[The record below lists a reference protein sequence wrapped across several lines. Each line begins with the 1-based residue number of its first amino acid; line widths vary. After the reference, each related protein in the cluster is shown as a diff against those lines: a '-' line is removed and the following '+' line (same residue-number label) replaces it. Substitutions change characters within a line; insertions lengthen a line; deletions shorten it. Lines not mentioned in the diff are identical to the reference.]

1 MLKLGSKIFD
11 FIFSEENRKK
21 IEGFTIWTATI
32 GFIFHL
38 SLVILNNNSIINMG
52 NESLLL
58 TNPISA
64 IYTPFSIILYYE
76 IFLLIFYLPRSFT
89 TSILKQ
95 FEIIS
100 LIIIRRIFYDI
111 PKLDLE
117 SNNWFENA
125 DNLQITYDLIC
136 ILILFFLI
144 YLFNYVK
151 SNIDIKKTKNIDKFI
166 DSKKIISVLLIPVM
180 IVLFIIGLY
189 NWYSIG
195 ISTNFASSFYYVN
208 EVFYNTFFSILII
221 ADVFIL
227 LLSFLYTERYSQIMR
242 NTGFIICT
250 ILIRL
255 SFSST
260 GLTNLLLIISSLYFL
275 ALSLIICFEKIS
287 INLNPSST
295 SKKDI
300 LYKFISVFKSL
311 KTTILNAF
319 KDINLKLSLLHNALF
334 IESSPGPVKYAASLL
349 NLCREDTRLPLS
361 EITEKTK
368 NIIKSTLKELNL
380 I

>member
-1 MLKLGSKIFD
+1 MLKIGSKVFD
-11 FIFSEENRKK
+11 GIFSERNRKI
-21 IEGFTIWTATI
+21 IESFTIWSATI

-38 SLVILNNNSIINMG
+38 SLVLLNNYSIINIG

-58 TNPISA
+58 TNPVSA

-76 IFLLIFYLPRSFT
+76 IFLLIFFLPRSFT

-111 PKLDLE
+111 PKLDLD
-117 SNNWFENA
+117 SGNWFNNP

-144 YLFNYVK
+144 YLFNLVK
-151 SNIDIKKTKNIDKFI
+151 SRIENKKGNKSITKFI
-166 DSKKIISVLLIPVM
+166 DSKKIISIALIPVM
-180 IVLFIIGLY
+180 LCLFIIGIY

-195 ISTNFASSFYYVN
+195 MDSNFASSFYYVN

-260 GLTNLLLIISSLYFL
+260 GLTNLLLIVSSVLFGLLILKIY
-275 ALSLIICFEKIS
+275 SLMNKI
-287 INLNPSST
+287 
-295 SKKDI
+295 
-300 LYKFISVFKSL
+300 
-311 KTTILNAF
+311 
-319 KDINLKLSLLHNALF
+319 
-334 IESSPGPVKYAASLL
+334 E
-349 NLCREDTRLPLS
+349 
-361 EITEKTK
+361 
-368 NIIKSTLKELNL
+368 
-380 I
+380 

>member
-1 MLKLGSKIFD
+1 MLKIGSKIFD
-11 FIFSEENRKK
+11 EIFSEVNRKK
-21 IEGFTIWTATI
+21 IESFTIWSATV

-38 SLVILNNNSIINMG
+38 SLVLLNNYSIINIG

-111 PKLDLE
+111 PKLNLD
-117 SNNWFENA
+117 SNDWFQNP
-125 DNLQITYDLIC
+125 DNLQITYDLIS

-144 YLFNYVK
+144 YLFNFVK
-151 SNIDIKKTKNIDKFI
+151 SKIENKKGIKNIDRFI
-166 DSKKIISVLLIPVM
+166 DSKKIISVILIPVM
-180 IVLFIIGLY
+180 IILFIIGIY
-189 NWYSIG
+189 NLYSIG
-195 ISTNFASSFYYVN
+195 MSSNFASSFYYVN

-255 SFSST
+255 SFSSS
-260 GLTNLLLIISSLYFL
+260 GLTNLLLIISSVLFGLLILKIY
-275 ALSLIICFEKIS
+275 SLMNKI
-287 INLNPSST
+287 
-295 SKKDI
+295 
-300 LYKFISVFKSL
+300 
-311 KTTILNAF
+311 
-319 KDINLKLSLLHNALF
+319 
-334 IESSPGPVKYAASLL
+334 E
-349 NLCREDTRLPLS
+349 
-361 EITEKTK
+361 
-368 NIIKSTLKELNL
+368 
-380 I
+380 

>member
-1 MLKLGSKIFD
+1 MLKIGSKIFD
-11 FIFSEENRKK
+11 GIFSENNRKK
-21 IEGFTIWTATI
+21 IESFTIWSASI

-38 SLVILNNNSIINMG
+38 SLVILNNNSIINIG

-100 LIIIRRIFYDI
+100 LIVIRRIFYDI

-151 SNIDIKKTKNIDKFI
+151 SNVDIKKTKNIDKFI
-166 DSKKIISVLLIPVM
+166 DSKKIISVILIPVM
-180 IVLFIIGLY
+180 IVLFTIGLY

-260 GLTNLLLIISSLYFL
+260 GLTNLLLIISSVLFGLLILKIY
-275 ALSLIICFEKIS
+275 SLMNKI
-287 INLNPSST
+287 
-295 SKKDI
+295 
-300 LYKFISVFKSL
+300 
-311 KTTILNAF
+311 
-319 KDINLKLSLLHNALF
+319 
-334 IESSPGPVKYAASLL
+334 E
-349 NLCREDTRLPLS
+349 
-361 EITEKTK
+361 
-368 NIIKSTLKELNL
+368 
-380 I
+380 

>member
-1 MLKLGSKIFD
+1 MLKIGSKFFD
-11 FIFSEENRKK
+11 RIFSDDNRRK
-21 IEGFTIWTATI
+21 IESFTIWSATI

-38 SLVILNNNSIINMG
+38 SLVLLNNNSIINIG

-100 LIIIRRIFYDI
+100 LIVIRRIFYDI

-117 SNNWFENA
+117 STKWFENA

-151 SNIDIKKTKNIDKFI
+151 TNINIKKGIKNIDKFI
-166 DSKKIISVLLIPVM
+166 DSKKIISIALIPIM
-180 IVLFIIGLY
+180 IVLFTIGLY
-189 NWYSIG
+189 NWYKIG
-195 ISTNFASSFYYVN
+195 SDTNFASSFYYVN

-260 GLTNLLLIISSLYFL
+260 GLTNLLLIISSVLFGLLILKIY
-275 ALSLIICFEKIS
+275 SLMNKI
-287 INLNPSST
+287 
-295 SKKDI
+295 
-300 LYKFISVFKSL
+300 
-311 KTTILNAF
+311 
-319 KDINLKLSLLHNALF
+319 
-334 IESSPGPVKYAASLL
+334 E
-349 NLCREDTRLPLS
+349 
-361 EITEKTK
+361 
-368 NIIKSTLKELNL
+368 
-380 I
+380 

>member
-1 MLKLGSKIFD
+1 MIKTGSRIFD
-11 FIFSEENRKK
+11 GIFSENNRKK
-21 IEGFTIWTATI
+21 IESFTIWSASI

-38 SLVILNNNSIINMG
+38 SLVLLNNNSIIDIG

-100 LIIIRRIFYDI
+100 LIVIRRIFYDI

-117 SNNWFENA
+117 STKWFENA

-151 SNIDIKKTKNIDKFI
+151 TNINIKKGIKNIDKFI
-166 DSKKIISVLLIPVM
+166 DSKKIISIALIPIM
-180 IVLFIIGLY
+180 IVLFTIGLY
-189 NWYSIG
+189 NWYTIG
-195 ISTNFASSFYYVN
+195 LDTNFASSFYYVN

-260 GLTNLLLIISSLYFL
+260 GLTNLLLIISSVLFGLLILKIY
-275 ALSLIICFEKIS
+275 SLMNKI
-287 INLNPSST
+287 
-295 SKKDI
+295 
-300 LYKFISVFKSL
+300 
-311 KTTILNAF
+311 
-319 KDINLKLSLLHNALF
+319 
-334 IESSPGPVKYAASLL
+334 E
-349 NLCREDTRLPLS
+349 
-361 EITEKTK
+361 
-368 NIIKSTLKELNL
+368 
-380 I
+380 

>member
-1 MLKLGSKIFD
+1 MLKIGSKIFNG
-11 FIFSEENRKK
+11 IFSENNRKK
-21 IEGFTIWTATI
+21 IESFTIWSASI

-38 SLVILNNNSIINMG
+38 SLVLLNNNSIINIG

-100 LIIIRRIFYDI
+100 LIVIRRIFYDI

-151 SNIDIKKTKNIDKFI
+151 TNIDIKKGKNIDKFI

-260 GLTNLLLIISSLYFL
+260 GLTNLLLIISSVLFGLLILKIY
-275 ALSLIICFEKIS
+275 SLMNKI
-287 INLNPSST
+287 
-295 SKKDI
+295 
-300 LYKFISVFKSL
+300 
-311 KTTILNAF
+311 
-319 KDINLKLSLLHNALF
+319 
-334 IESSPGPVKYAASLL
+334 E
-349 NLCREDTRLPLS
+349 
-361 EITEKTK
+361 
-368 NIIKSTLKELNL
+368 
-380 I
+380 

>member
-1 MLKLGSKIFD
+1 MLKIGSKIFD
-11 FIFSEENRKK
+11 GIFSENNRKK
-21 IEGFTIWTATI
+21 IESFTIWSASI
-32 GFIFHL
+32 GFIVHL
-38 SLVILNNNSIINMG
+38 SLVLLNNNSIINIG

-100 LIIIRRIFYDI
+100 LIVIRRIFYDI

-151 SNIDIKKTKNIDKFI
+151 SNIDIKKAKNIDKFI

-260 GLTNLLLIISSLYFL
+260 GLTNLLLIISSVLFGLLILKIY
-275 ALSLIICFEKIS
+275 SLMNKI
-287 INLNPSST
+287 
-295 SKKDI
+295 
-300 LYKFISVFKSL
+300 
-311 KTTILNAF
+311 
-319 KDINLKLSLLHNALF
+319 
-334 IESSPGPVKYAASLL
+334 E
-349 NLCREDTRLPLS
+349 
-361 EITEKTK
+361 
-368 NIIKSTLKELNL
+368 
-380 I
+380 

>member
-1 MLKLGSKIFD
+1 MIKTGSRIFD
-11 FIFSEENRKK
+11 GIFSENNRKK
-21 IEGFTIWTATI
+21 IESFTIWSASI

-38 SLVILNNNSIINMG
+38 SLVLLNNNSIIDIG

-100 LIIIRRIFYDI
+100 LIVIRRIFYDI

-151 SNIDIKKTKNIDKFI
+151 TNIVVKKGKNIDKFI
-166 DSKKIISVLLIPVM
+166 DSKKIISVILIPVM
-180 IVLFIIGLY
+180 IVLFIIGLF

-260 GLTNLLLIISSLYFL
+260 GLTNLLLIISSVLFGL
-275 ALSLIICFEKIS
+275 LILKIYS
-287 INLNPSST
+287 QMN
-295 SKKDI
+295 K
-300 LYKFISVFKSL
+300 
-311 KTTILNAF
+311 
-319 KDINLKLSLLHNALF
+319 
-334 IESSPGPVKYAASLL
+334 IE
-349 NLCREDTRLPLS
+349 N
-361 EITEKTK
+361 
-368 NIIKSTLKELNL
+368 
-380 I
+380 

>member
-1 MLKLGSKIFD
+1 MLKIGSKIFD
-11 FIFSEENRKK
+11 GIFSEVNRKK
-21 IEGFTIWTATI
+21 IEGFTIWSATV

-38 SLVILNNNSIINMG
+38 SLVLLNNYSIINIG

-111 PKLDLE
+111 PKLNLD
-117 SNNWFENA
+117 SNDWFENP
-125 DNLQITYDLIC
+125 DNLQITYDLIS

-144 YLFNYVK
+144 YLFNFVK
-151 SNIDIKKTKNIDKFI
+151 SRIKNKKGIKNIDRFI
-166 DSKKIISVLLIPVM
+166 DSKKIISIILIPVM

-189 NWYSIG
+189 NLYSIG
-195 ISTNFASSFYYVN
+195 MSSDFASSFYYVN

-255 SFSST
+255 SFSSS
-260 GLTNLLLIISSLYFL
+260 GLTNLLLIISSVLFGLLILKIY
-275 ALSLIICFEKIS
+275 SLMNKI
-287 INLNPSST
+287 
-295 SKKDI
+295 
-300 LYKFISVFKSL
+300 
-311 KTTILNAF
+311 
-319 KDINLKLSLLHNALF
+319 
-334 IESSPGPVKYAASLL
+334 E
-349 NLCREDTRLPLS
+349 
-361 EITEKTK
+361 
-368 NIIKSTLKELNL
+368 
-380 I
+380 

>member
-1 MLKLGSKIFD
+1 MLKIGSKIFD
-11 FIFSEENRKK
+11 GIFSENNRKK
-21 IEGFTIWTATI
+21 IESFTIWSASI

-38 SLVILNNNSIINMG
+38 SLVLLNNNSIINIG

-100 LIIIRRIFYDI
+100 LIVIRRIFYDI

-151 SNIDIKKTKNIDKFI
+151 TNIVVKKGKNIDKFI

-180 IVLFIIGLY
+180 IVIFIIGLY

-260 GLTNLLLIISSLYFL
+260 GLTNLLLIISSVLFGLLILKIY
-275 ALSLIICFEKIS
+275 SLMNKI
-287 INLNPSST
+287 
-295 SKKDI
+295 
-300 LYKFISVFKSL
+300 
-311 KTTILNAF
+311 
-319 KDINLKLSLLHNALF
+319 
-334 IESSPGPVKYAASLL
+334 E
-349 NLCREDTRLPLS
+349 
-361 EITEKTK
+361 
-368 NIIKSTLKELNL
+368 
-380 I
+380 

>member
-1 MLKLGSKIFD
+1 MLKIGSKVFD
-11 FIFSEENRKK
+11 GIFSERNRKI
-21 IEGFTIWTATI
+21 IESFTIWSATI

-38 SLVILNNNSIINMG
+38 SLVLLNNYSIINIG

-76 IFLLIFYLPRSFT
+76 IFLLIYFLPRSFT

-111 PKLDLE
+111 PKLNLD
-117 SNNWFENA
+117 SGNWFNNP

-144 YLFNYVK
+144 YLFNLVK
-151 SNIDIKKTKNIDKFI
+151 SRIENKKGNKSITKFI
-166 DSKKIISVLLIPVM
+166 DSRKIISIALIPVM
-180 IVLFIIGLY
+180 LCLFIIGIY

-195 ISTNFASSFYYVN
+195 MDSNFASSFYYVN

-260 GLTNLLLIISSLYFL
+260 GLTNLLLIVSSVLFGLLILKIY
-275 ALSLIICFEKIS
+275 SLMNKI
-287 INLNPSST
+287 
-295 SKKDI
+295 
-300 LYKFISVFKSL
+300 
-311 KTTILNAF
+311 
-319 KDINLKLSLLHNALF
+319 
-334 IESSPGPVKYAASLL
+334 E
-349 NLCREDTRLPLS
+349 
-361 EITEKTK
+361 
-368 NIIKSTLKELNL
+368 
-380 I
+380 

>member
-1 MLKLGSKIFD
+1 MLKIGSKVFD
-11 FIFSEENRKK
+11 GIFSEKNRKI
-21 IEGFTIWTATI
+21 IESFTIWSATI

-38 SLVILNNNSIINMG
+38 SLVLLNNYSIINIG

-76 IFLLIFYLPRSFT
+76 IFLLIYFLPRSFT

-111 PKLDLE
+111 PKLDLD
-117 SNNWFENA
+117 SGNWFNNP

-144 YLFNYVK
+144 YLFNLVK
-151 SNIDIKKTKNIDKFI
+151 SRIENKKGNKSITKFI
-166 DSKKIISVLLIPVM
+166 DSKKIISIGLIPVM
-180 IVLFIIGLY
+180 LCLFIIGIY

-195 ISTNFASSFYYVN
+195 MDSNFASSFYYVN

-250 ILIRL
+250 VLIRL
-255 SFSST
+255 SFSSS
-260 GLTNLLLIISSLYFL
+260 GLTNLLLIISSVLFGLLILKIY
-275 ALSLIICFEKIS
+275 SLMNKI
-287 INLNPSST
+287 
-295 SKKDI
+295 
-300 LYKFISVFKSL
+300 
-311 KTTILNAF
+311 
-319 KDINLKLSLLHNALF
+319 
-334 IESSPGPVKYAASLL
+334 E
-349 NLCREDTRLPLS
+349 
-361 EITEKTK
+361 
-368 NIIKSTLKELNL
+368 
-380 I
+380 

>member
-1 MLKLGSKIFD
+1 MLKIGSKIFEQ
-11 FIFSEENRKK
+11 IFSDVNRKK
-21 IEGFTIWTATI
+21 IEGFTIWSATI

-38 SLVILNNNSIINMG
+38 SLVLLNNNSIIEIG

-117 SNNWFENA
+117 SDNWFQNT
-125 DNLQITYDLIC
+125 DNLQITYDLVC

-151 SNIDIKKTKNIDKFI
+151 SNIKTRKEVKNITKFI
-166 DSKKIISVLLIPVM
+166 DSKKIISIILIPVM
-180 IVLFIIGLY
+180 IILFFIGIF
-189 NWYSIG
+189 NWYVIG
-195 ISTNFASSFYYVN
+195 AETNFASSFYYVN

-260 GLTNLLLIISSLYFL
+260 GLTNLLLIISSVLFGLLILKIY
-275 ALSLIICFEKIS
+275 SLMNKI
-287 INLNPSST
+287 
-295 SKKDI
+295 
-300 LYKFISVFKSL
+300 
-311 KTTILNAF
+311 
-319 KDINLKLSLLHNALF
+319 
-334 IESSPGPVKYAASLL
+334 E
-349 NLCREDTRLPLS
+349 
-361 EITEKTK
+361 
-368 NIIKSTLKELNL
+368 
-380 I
+380 

>member
-1 MLKLGSKIFD
+1 MLKIGSKIFD
-11 FIFSEENRKK
+11 EIFSEENRRK
-21 IEGFTIWTATI
+21 IESFTIWSATV

-38 SLVILNNNSIINMG
+38 SLVLLNNYSIINIG

-76 IFLLIFYLPRSFT
+76 IFLLIYYLPRSFT

-111 PKLDLE
+111 PKLNLD
-117 SNNWFENA
+117 SNDWFQNP
-125 DNLQITYDLIC
+125 DNLQITYDLIS

-144 YLFNYVK
+144 YLFNFVK
-151 SNIDIKKTKNIDKFI
+151 SKIENKKGIRNIERFI
-166 DSKKIISVLLIPVM
+166 DSKKIISVILIPVM

-189 NWYSIG
+189 NLYSIG
-195 ISTNFASSFYYVN
+195 MSSDFASSFYYVN

-255 SFSST
+255 SFSSS
-260 GLTNLLLIISSLYFL
+260 GLTNLLLIISSVLFGLLILKIY
-275 ALSLIICFEKIS
+275 SLMNKI
-287 INLNPSST
+287 
-295 SKKDI
+295 
-300 LYKFISVFKSL
+300 
-311 KTTILNAF
+311 
-319 KDINLKLSLLHNALF
+319 
-334 IESSPGPVKYAASLL
+334 E
-349 NLCREDTRLPLS
+349 
-361 EITEKTK
+361 
-368 NIIKSTLKELNL
+368 
-380 I
+380 

>member
-1 MLKLGSKIFD
+1 MLKIGSKIFD
-11 FIFSEENRKK
+11 GIFSENNRKK
-21 IEGFTIWTATI
+21 IESFTIWSASI

-38 SLVILNNNSIINMG
+38 SLVLLNNNSIINIG

-100 LIIIRRIFYDI
+100 LIVIRRIFYDI
-111 PKLDLE
+111 PKLDLG
-117 SNNWFENA
+117 SKNWFENA

-260 GLTNLLLIISSLYFL
+260 GLTNLLLIISSVLFGLLILKIY
-275 ALSLIICFEKIS
+275 SLMNKI
-287 INLNPSST
+287 
-295 SKKDI
+295 
-300 LYKFISVFKSL
+300 
-311 KTTILNAF
+311 
-319 KDINLKLSLLHNALF
+319 
-334 IESSPGPVKYAASLL
+334 E
-349 NLCREDTRLPLS
+349 
-361 EITEKTK
+361 
-368 NIIKSTLKELNL
+368 
-380 I
+380 

>member
-1 MLKLGSKIFD
+1 MLNFGSNIFD
-11 FIFSEENRKK
+11 RIFSENNRTK
-21 IEGFTIWTATI
+21 IESFTIWSATV
-32 GFIFHL
+32 GFIIHL
-38 SLVILNNNSIINMG
+38 SLVLLNNYSIIDIG

-100 LIIIRRIFYDI
+100 LIVIRRIFYDI

-117 SNNWFENA
+117 TNNWFENA
-125 DNLQITYDLIC
+125 DNMQITYDLIC

-151 SNIDIKKTKNIDKFI
+151 SNIDNKKGLKNIDKFI
-166 DSKKIISVLLIPVM
+166 DSKKIISIVLIPVM
-180 IVLFIIGLY
+180 IVLFCLGIY

-195 ISTNFASSFYYVN
+195 MDSNFASSFYYVN

-260 GLTNLLLIISSLYFL
+260 GLTNLLLIISSVLFGL
-275 ALSLIICFEKIS
+275 LILKIYS
-287 INLNPSST
+287 QMN
-295 SKKDI
+295 K
-300 LYKFISVFKSL
+300 
-311 KTTILNAF
+311 
-319 KDINLKLSLLHNALF
+319 
-334 IESSPGPVKYAASLL
+334 IE
-349 NLCREDTRLPLS
+349 N
-361 EITEKTK
+361 
-368 NIIKSTLKELNL
+368 
-380 I
+380 

>member
-1 MLKLGSKIFD
+1 LIEYFQKIIEKKLKALQFGQLL
-11 FIFSEENRKK
+11 
-21 IEGFTIWTATI
+21 
-32 GFIFHL
+32 GFIIHL
-38 SLVILNNNSIINMG
+38 SLVLLNNYSIIDIG

-100 LIIIRRIFYDI
+100 LIVIRRIFYDI

-117 SNNWFENA
+117 TNNWFENA
-125 DNLQITYDLIC
+125 DNMQITYDLIC

-151 SNIDIKKTKNIDKFI
+151 SNIDNKKGLKNIDKFI
-166 DSKKIISVLLIPVM
+166 DSKKIISVVLIPVM
-180 IVLFIIGLY
+180 IVLFCLGIY

-195 ISTNFASSFYYVN
+195 MDSNFASSFYYVN

-260 GLTNLLLIISSLYFL
+260 GLTNLLLIISSVLFGL
-275 ALSLIICFEKIS
+275 LILKIYS
-287 INLNPSST
+287 QMN
-295 SKKDI
+295 K
-300 LYKFISVFKSL
+300 
-311 KTTILNAF
+311 
-319 KDINLKLSLLHNALF
+319 
-334 IESSPGPVKYAASLL
+334 IE
-349 NLCREDTRLPLS
+349 N
-361 EITEKTK
+361 
-368 NIIKSTLKELNL
+368 
-380 I
+380 

>member
-1 MLKLGSKIFD
+1 MLKIGSKIFD
-11 FIFSEENRKK
+11 GIFSEENRKR
-21 IEGFTIWTATI
+21 IETFTIWSATI

-38 SLVILNNNSIINMG
+38 SLVLLNNYSIINIG

-76 IFLLIFYLPRSFT
+76 IFLLIYFLPRSFT

-111 PKLDLE
+111 PKLDLD
-117 SNNWFENA
+117 SDNWFNNP

-144 YLFNYVK
+144 YLFNLVK
-151 SNIDIKKTKNIDKFI
+151 SRIENKKGNKSITKFI
-166 DSKKIISVLLIPVM
+166 DSKKIISIGLIPVM
-180 IVLFIIGLY
+180 LCLFIIGIY

-195 ISTNFASSFYYVN
+195 MDSNFASSFYYVN

-260 GLTNLLLIISSLYFL
+260 GLTNLLLIVSSVLFGLLILKIY
-275 ALSLIICFEKIS
+275 SLMNKI
-287 INLNPSST
+287 
-295 SKKDI
+295 
-300 LYKFISVFKSL
+300 
-311 KTTILNAF
+311 
-319 KDINLKLSLLHNALF
+319 
-334 IESSPGPVKYAASLL
+334 E
-349 NLCREDTRLPLS
+349 
-361 EITEKTK
+361 
-368 NIIKSTLKELNL
+368 
-380 I
+380 

>member
-1 MLKLGSKIFD
+1 MLKIGSKIFD
-11 FIFSEENRKK
+11 GIFSENNRKK
-21 IEGFTIWTATI
+21 IESFTIWSASI

-38 SLVILNNNSIINMG
+38 SLVLLNNNSIINIG

-100 LIIIRRIFYDI
+100 LIVIRRIFYDI
-111 PKLDLE
+111 PKLDLG

-151 SNIDIKKTKNIDKFI
+151 SNINIKRTKNIDKFI

-195 ISTNFASSFYYVN
+195 ITTNFASSFYYVN

-260 GLTNLLLIISSLYFL
+260 GLTNLLLIISSVLFGLLILKIY
-275 ALSLIICFEKIS
+275 SLMNKI
-287 INLNPSST
+287 
-295 SKKDI
+295 
-300 LYKFISVFKSL
+300 
-311 KTTILNAF
+311 
-319 KDINLKLSLLHNALF
+319 
-334 IESSPGPVKYAASLL
+334 E
-349 NLCREDTRLPLS
+349 
-361 EITEKTK
+361 
-368 NIIKSTLKELNL
+368 
-380 I
+380 

>member
-1 MLKLGSKIFD
+1 MLKIGSKVFD
-11 FIFSEENRKK
+11 GIFSERNRKI
-21 IEGFTIWTATI
+21 IESFTIWSATI

-38 SLVILNNNSIINMG
+38 SLVLLNNYSIINIG

-76 IFLLIFYLPRSFT
+76 IFLLIYFLPRSFT

-111 PKLDLE
+111 PKLDLD
-117 SNNWFENA
+117 SDNWFNNP

-144 YLFNYVK
+144 YLFNLVK
-151 SNIDIKKTKNIDKFI
+151 SRIENKKGNKSITKFI
-166 DSKKIISVLLIPVM
+166 DSKKIISIGLIPVM
-180 IVLFIIGLY
+180 LCLFIIGIY

-195 ISTNFASSFYYVN
+195 MDSNFASSFYYVN

-260 GLTNLLLIISSLYFL
+260 GLTNLLLIVSSVLFGLLILKIY
-275 ALSLIICFEKIS
+275 SLMNKI
-287 INLNPSST
+287 
-295 SKKDI
+295 
-300 LYKFISVFKSL
+300 
-311 KTTILNAF
+311 
-319 KDINLKLSLLHNALF
+319 
-334 IESSPGPVKYAASLL
+334 E
-349 NLCREDTRLPLS
+349 
-361 EITEKTK
+361 
-368 NIIKSTLKELNL
+368 
-380 I
+380 

>member
-1 MLKLGSKIFD
+1 MLKIGSKIFD
-11 FIFSEENRKK
+11 GIFSEGNRKI
-21 IEGFTIWTATI
+21 IESFTIWTATI

-38 SLVILNNNSIINMG
+38 SLVLLNNYSIINIG

-76 IFLLIFYLPRSFT
+76 IFLLIYFLPRSFT

-111 PKLDLE
+111 PKLDLD
-117 SNNWFENA
+117 SGNWFNNP
-125 DNLQITYDLIC
+125 DNLQITYDLIS

-144 YLFNYVK
+144 YLFNLVK
-151 SNIDIKKTKNIDKFI
+151 SRIQNKKGNKSIDQFI
-166 DSKKIISVLLIPVM
+166 DSKKIISIGLIPVM
-180 IVLFIIGLY
+180 LCLFIIGIY

-195 ISTNFASSFYYVN
+195 MDSNFASSFYYVN

-260 GLTNLLLIISSLYFL
+260 GLTNLLLIVSSVLFGLLILKIY
-275 ALSLIICFEKIS
+275 SLMNKI
-287 INLNPSST
+287 
-295 SKKDI
+295 
-300 LYKFISVFKSL
+300 
-311 KTTILNAF
+311 
-319 KDINLKLSLLHNALF
+319 
-334 IESSPGPVKYAASLL
+334 E
-349 NLCREDTRLPLS
+349 
-361 EITEKTK
+361 
-368 NIIKSTLKELNL
+368 
-380 I
+380 

>member
-1 MLKLGSKIFD
+1 MLKIGSKIFNG
-11 FIFSEENRKK
+11 IFSENNRKK
-21 IEGFTIWTATI
+21 IEGFTIWSASI

-38 SLVILNNNSIINMG
+38 SLVLLNNNSIINIG

-100 LIIIRRIFYDI
+100 LIVIRRIFYDI
-111 PKLDLE
+111 PKLDLG

-136 ILILFFLI
+136 IIILFFLI

-151 SNIDIKKTKNIDKFI
+151 SNIDIKKAKNIEKFI

-195 ISTNFASSFYYVN
+195 VSTNFASSFYYVN

-260 GLTNLLLIISSLYFL
+260 GLTNLLLIISSVLFGLLILKIY
-275 ALSLIICFEKIS
+275 SLMNKI
-287 INLNPSST
+287 
-295 SKKDI
+295 
-300 LYKFISVFKSL
+300 
-311 KTTILNAF
+311 
-319 KDINLKLSLLHNALF
+319 
-334 IESSPGPVKYAASLL
+334 E
-349 NLCREDTRLPLS
+349 
-361 EITEKTK
+361 
-368 NIIKSTLKELNL
+368 
-380 I
+380 

>member
-1 MLKLGSKIFD
+1 MLKIGSKIFD
-11 FIFSEENRKK
+11 GIFSENNRKK
-21 IEGFTIWTATI
+21 IESFTIWSASI

-38 SLVILNNNSIINMG
+38 SLVLLNNNSIINIG

-100 LIIIRRIFYDI
+100 LIVIRRIFYDI

-144 YLFNYVK
+144 YLFNSVK
-151 SNIDIKKTKNIDKFI
+151 TNIHIKKGKNIDKFI
-166 DSKKIISVLLIPVM
+166 DSKKIISVILIPVM

-260 GLTNLLLIISSLYFL
+260 GLTNLLLIISSVLFGLLILKIY
-275 ALSLIICFEKIS
+275 SLMNKI
-287 INLNPSST
+287 
-295 SKKDI
+295 
-300 LYKFISVFKSL
+300 
-311 KTTILNAF
+311 
-319 KDINLKLSLLHNALF
+319 
-334 IESSPGPVKYAASLL
+334 E
-349 NLCREDTRLPLS
+349 
-361 EITEKTK
+361 
-368 NIIKSTLKELNL
+368 
-380 I
+380 

>member
-1 MLKLGSKIFD
+1 MIKTGSRIFD
-11 FIFSEENRKK
+11 GIFSENNRKK
-21 IEGFTIWTATI
+21 IESFTIWSASI

-38 SLVILNNNSIINMG
+38 SLVLLNNNSIINIG

-100 LIIIRRIFYDI
+100 LIVIRRIFYDI

-151 SNIDIKKTKNIDKFI
+151 TNIVVKKGKNIDKFI
-166 DSKKIISVLLIPVM
+166 DSKKIISVILIPVM

-195 ISTNFASSFYYVN
+195 ITTNFASSFYYVN

-260 GLTNLLLIISSLYFL
+260 GLTNLLLIISSVLFGLLILKIY
-275 ALSLIICFEKIS
+275 SLMNKI
-287 INLNPSST
+287 
-295 SKKDI
+295 
-300 LYKFISVFKSL
+300 
-311 KTTILNAF
+311 
-319 KDINLKLSLLHNALF
+319 
-334 IESSPGPVKYAASLL
+334 E
-349 NLCREDTRLPLS
+349 
-361 EITEKTK
+361 
-368 NIIKSTLKELNL
+368 
-380 I
+380 

>member
-1 MLKLGSKIFD
+1 MLKIGSKVFD
-11 FIFSEENRKK
+11 GIFSERNRKI
-21 IEGFTIWTATI
+21 IESFTIWSATI

-38 SLVILNNNSIINMG
+38 SLVLLNNYSIINIG

-76 IFLLIFYLPRSFT
+76 IFLLIYFLPRSFT

-111 PKLDLE
+111 PKLDLD
-117 SNNWFENA
+117 SGNWFNNP

-144 YLFNYVK
+144 YLFNLVK
-151 SNIDIKKTKNIDKFI
+151 SRIENKKGSKSITKFI
-166 DSKKIISVLLIPVM
+166 DSKKIISIGLIPVM
-180 IVLFIIGLY
+180 LCLFIIGIY

-195 ISTNFASSFYYVN
+195 MDSNFASSFYYVN

-260 GLTNLLLIISSLYFL
+260 GLTNLLLIVSSVLFGLLILKIY
-275 ALSLIICFEKIS
+275 SLMNKI
-287 INLNPSST
+287 
-295 SKKDI
+295 
-300 LYKFISVFKSL
+300 
-311 KTTILNAF
+311 
-319 KDINLKLSLLHNALF
+319 
-334 IESSPGPVKYAASLL
+334 E
-349 NLCREDTRLPLS
+349 
-361 EITEKTK
+361 
-368 NIIKSTLKELNL
+368 
-380 I
+380 

>member
-1 MLKLGSKIFD
+1 MLNFGSNIFD
-11 FIFSEENRKK
+11 RIFSEDNRKK
-21 IEGFTIWTATI
+21 IESFTIWSATI
-32 GFIFHL
+32 GFIIHL
-38 SLVILNNNSIINMG
+38 SLVLLNNYSIVDIG

-100 LIIIRRIFYDI
+100 LIVIRRIFYDI

-117 SNNWFENA
+117 TNNWFENA
-125 DNLQITYDLIC
+125 DNMQITYDLIC

-151 SNIDIKKTKNIDKFI
+151 SNIDNKKAVKNIDKFI
-166 DSKKIISVLLIPVM
+166 DSKKIISIVLIPVM
-180 IVLFIIGLY
+180 IVLFCLGIY

-195 ISTNFASSFYYVN
+195 MDSNFASSFYYVN

-260 GLTNLLLIISSLYFL
+260 GLTNLLLIISSVLFGL
-275 ALSLIICFEKIS
+275 LILKIYS
-287 INLNPSST
+287 QMN
-295 SKKDI
+295 K
-300 LYKFISVFKSL
+300 
-311 KTTILNAF
+311 
-319 KDINLKLSLLHNALF
+319 
-334 IESSPGPVKYAASLL
+334 IE
-349 NLCREDTRLPLS
+349 N
-361 EITEKTK
+361 
-368 NIIKSTLKELNL
+368 
-380 I
+380 

>member
-1 MLKLGSKIFD
+1 MIMLKFGSKIFD
-11 FIFSEENRKK
+11 SIFSDLNRNK
-21 IEGFTIWTATI
+21 IESFTIWSASI
-32 GFIFHL
+32 GFIIHL
-38 SLVILNNNSIINMG
+38 SLVLLNNYSIIDIG

-76 IFLLIFYLPRSFT
+76 IFLLIYYLPRSFT

-100 LIIIRRIFYDI
+100 LIVIRRIFYDI

-117 SNNWFENA
+117 SSNWLQNP

-144 YLFNYVK
+144 YLFNLVK
-151 SNIDIKKTKNIDKFI
+151 SRIENKKGKKNVNKFI
-166 DSKKIISVLLIPVM
+166 DSKKIISVSLIPVM
-180 IVLFIIGLY
+180 MFLFALGIY

-195 ISTNFASSFYYVN
+195 MSSNFASSFYYVN

-250 ILIRL
+250 VLIRL
-255 SFSST
+255 SFSSS
-260 GLTNLLLIISSLYFL
+260 GLTNLLLIISSVLFGLLILKIY
-275 ALSLIICFEKIS
+275 SLMNKI
-287 INLNPSST
+287 
-295 SKKDI
+295 
-300 LYKFISVFKSL
+300 
-311 KTTILNAF
+311 
-319 KDINLKLSLLHNALF
+319 
-334 IESSPGPVKYAASLL
+334 E
-349 NLCREDTRLPLS
+349 
-361 EITEKTK
+361 
-368 NIIKSTLKELNL
+368 
-380 I
+380 

>member
-1 MLKLGSKIFD
+1 MLKIGSKIFNG
-11 FIFSEENRKK
+11 IFSENNRKK
-21 IEGFTIWTATI
+21 IEGFTIWSASI

-38 SLVILNNNSIINMG
+38 SLVLLNNNSIINIG

-100 LIIIRRIFYDI
+100 LIVIRRIFYDI

-151 SNIDIKKTKNIDKFI
+151 TNIDIKKGKNIDKFI
-166 DSKKIISVLLIPVM
+166 DSKKIISVILIPVM

-260 GLTNLLLIISSLYFL
+260 GLTNLLLIISSVLFGLLILKIY
-275 ALSLIICFEKIS
+275 SLMNKI
-287 INLNPSST
+287 
-295 SKKDI
+295 
-300 LYKFISVFKSL
+300 
-311 KTTILNAF
+311 
-319 KDINLKLSLLHNALF
+319 
-334 IESSPGPVKYAASLL
+334 E
-349 NLCREDTRLPLS
+349 
-361 EITEKTK
+361 
-368 NIIKSTLKELNL
+368 
-380 I
+380 

>member
-1 MLKLGSKIFD
+1 MLKIGSKVFD
-11 FIFSEENRKK
+11 GIFSERNRKI
-21 IEGFTIWTATI
+21 IENFTIWSATI

-38 SLVILNNNSIINMG
+38 SLVLLNNYSIINIG

-76 IFLLIFYLPRSFT
+76 IFLLIYFLPRSFT

-111 PKLDLE
+111 PKLDLD
-117 SNNWFENA
+117 SGNWFNNP

-144 YLFNYVK
+144 YLFNLVK
-151 SNIDIKKTKNIDKFI
+151 SRIENKKGNKSITKFI
-166 DSKKIISVLLIPVM
+166 DSKKIISIGLIPVM
-180 IVLFIIGLY
+180 ICLFIIGIY

-195 ISTNFASSFYYVN
+195 MDSNFASSFYYVN

-260 GLTNLLLIISSLYFL
+260 GLTNLLLIVSSVLFGLLILKIY
-275 ALSLIICFEKIS
+275 SLMNKI
-287 INLNPSST
+287 
-295 SKKDI
+295 
-300 LYKFISVFKSL
+300 
-311 KTTILNAF
+311 
-319 KDINLKLSLLHNALF
+319 
-334 IESSPGPVKYAASLL
+334 E
-349 NLCREDTRLPLS
+349 
-361 EITEKTK
+361 
-368 NIIKSTLKELNL
+368 
-380 I
+380 

>member
-1 MLKLGSKIFD
+1 MLKIGSKIFNG
-11 FIFSEENRKK
+11 IFSENNRKK
-21 IEGFTIWTATI
+21 IEGFTIWSASI

-38 SLVILNNNSIINMG
+38 SLVLLNNNSIINIG

-100 LIIIRRIFYDI
+100 LIVIRRIFYDI

-151 SNIDIKKTKNIDKFI
+151 TNIDIKKGKNIDKFI
-166 DSKKIISVLLIPVM
+166 DSKKIISVILIPVM

-195 ISTNFASSFYYVN
+195 ITTNFASSFYYVN

-260 GLTNLLLIISSLYFL
+260 GLTNLLLIISSVLFGLLILKIY
-275 ALSLIICFEKIS
+275 SLMNKI
-287 INLNPSST
+287 
-295 SKKDI
+295 
-300 LYKFISVFKSL
+300 
-311 KTTILNAF
+311 
-319 KDINLKLSLLHNALF
+319 
-334 IESSPGPVKYAASLL
+334 E
-349 NLCREDTRLPLS
+349 
-361 EITEKTK
+361 
-368 NIIKSTLKELNL
+368 
-380 I
+380 

>member
-1 MLKLGSKIFD
+1 MLKIGSKIFD
-11 FIFSEENRKK
+11 GIFSENNRKK
-21 IEGFTIWTATI
+21 IESFTIWSASI

-38 SLVILNNNSIINMG
+38 SLVLLNNNSIINIG

-100 LIIIRRIFYDI
+100 LIVIRRIFYDI

-260 GLTNLLLIISSLYFL
+260 GLTNLLLIISSVLFGLLILKIY
-275 ALSLIICFEKIS
+275 SLMNKI
-287 INLNPSST
+287 
-295 SKKDI
+295 
-300 LYKFISVFKSL
+300 
-311 KTTILNAF
+311 
-319 KDINLKLSLLHNALF
+319 
-334 IESSPGPVKYAASLL
+334 E
-349 NLCREDTRLPLS
+349 
-361 EITEKTK
+361 
-368 NIIKSTLKELNL
+368 
-380 I
+380 

>member
-1 MLKLGSKIFD
+1 MIKIGSKIFD
-11 FIFSEENRKK
+11 GIFSEKNRKK
-21 IEGFTIWTATI
+21 IEGITIWSATI

-38 SLVILNNNSIINMG
+38 SLVLLNNYSIISVG
-52 NESLLL
+52 SEGLFL

-76 IFLLIFYLPRSFT
+76 IFLLIFFLPRSFT

-117 SNNWFENA
+117 STDWFNNP

-136 ILILFFLI
+136 ILTLFFLI

-151 SNIDIKKTKNIDKFI
+151 SNIENKKEIKNIDKFI
-166 DSKKIISVLLIPVM
+166 DSKKIISVMLIPVM
-180 IVLFIIGLY
+180 LVLFIIGIY
-189 NWYSIG
+189 EWYSIG
-195 ISTNFASSFYYVN
+195 STSNFAISFYYVN

-260 GLTNLLLIISSLYFL
+260 GLTNLLLIISSVLFGLLILKIY
-275 ALSLIICFEKIS
+275 SLMNKIE
-287 INLNPSST
+287 N
-295 SKKDI
+295 
-300 LYKFISVFKSL
+300 
-311 KTTILNAF
+311 
-319 KDINLKLSLLHNALF
+319 
-334 IESSPGPVKYAASLL
+334 
-349 NLCREDTRLPLS
+349 
-361 EITEKTK
+361 
-368 NIIKSTLKELNL
+368 
-380 I
+380 